1 MRALYKTVIFFMTSL
16 LIGCQSLIT
25 GPLSDSISSA
35 IINQDDP
42 QLVREGA
49 PAYMLLVEGMINENP
64 NDIGLL
70 IAGAKLF
77 GAYSTVFADDQTRAR
92 TMANKAL
99 NFSERAICLRE
110 KSFCNASSLSYK
122 GLKPL
127 IDKLNKGDID
137 ALYTFATSW
146 AGVIQLNTDSWKYI
160 GQLAQVQLLLEKV
173 VALDD
178 SYERGQPH
186 IYLGVLMSQIP
197 PAQGGNPE
205 EGRQHFERAIELSN
219 GRDLMAKVMYAANYA
234 RLMYDQELHDRLI
247 NEVLQADPHEPGLT
261 LTNVIAQQQ
270 ARELKASA
278 KEYF

>member
-1 MRALYKTVIFFMTSL
+1 MKVRFIPALATLIL
-16 LIGCQSLIT
+16 LMSGCQSMIT

-35 IINQDDP
+35 ILNQDDP

-49 PAYMLLVEGMINENP
+49 PAYMLLIEGMINESP
-64 NDIGLL
+64 NNGALL
-70 IAGAKLF
+70 IGGAKLF
-77 GAYSTVFADDQTRAR
+77 GAYSTVFAEEQKRAR
-92 TMANKAL
+92 MMANKAL
-99 NFSERAICLRE
+99 NFSERAICL
-110 KSFCNASSLSYK
+110 KKKAFCNASSMSYK
-122 GLKPL
+122 QLKPL
-127 IDKLNKGDID
+127 IDKLGKGDIEV
-137 ALYTFATSW
+137 LYTFATSW

-178 SYERGQPH
+178 TYEGGQPH
-186 IYLGVLMSQIP
+186 IYLGVLHSQIP

-205 EGRQHFERAIELSN
+205 RGRQHFERAIELSK
-219 GRDLMAKVMYAANYA
+219 GRDLMAKVMYAENYA
-234 RLMYDQELHDRLI
+234 RLMYDQELHDRLV
-247 NEVLQADPHEPGLT
+247 NEVLKADPHAPGLT